1 MNLKLL
7 FISLVFILLESNQIH
22 AQTKGLS
29 NFYGN
34 SQMGEDLCVR
44 SGNYTNNVSVERL
57 VAQIVEKFGMINRF
71 LIIPCDRT
79 PNAQATIDQN
89 GRLNIPVTLPRN
101 TQQAIHS
108 I

>member
-44 SGNYTNNVSVERL
+44 VS
-57 VAQIVEKFGMINRF
+57 N
-71 LIIPCDRT
+71 
-79 PNAQATIDQN
+79 
-89 GRLNIPVTLPRN
+89 
-101 TQQAIHS
+101 
-108 I
+108 